1 MLTWADIALL
11 CILGISAVVGIWR
24 GFVSEV
30 MSVAV
35 WVASFWLSFAFGP
48 DVAAMFDAHVDSP
61 SARWFLGYV
70 VVFLAALAA
79 GGLLTWLIGKLVK
92 STGLSGTDRLLGLAF
107 GLLRGLAV
115 ACVLVLVLGFTPMP
129 AEAFW
134 QESRLMPA
142 FERGAQWL
150 KTWLPATLAQHL
162 SFDPASLI
170 ELPTGAT
177 PASPEAG
184 EPGAGTPGVE
194 PETPRVAEHAGK
206 NAS

>member
-11 CILGISAVVGIWR
+11 GILGISAVVGLWR

-48 DVAAMFDAHVDSP
+48 QVAAMFDAHVDSP

-70 VVFLAALAA
+70 VVFIAALTV

-92 STGLSGTDRLLGLAF
+92 STGLSGTDRMLGLAF

-115 ACVLVLVLGFTPMP
+115 ACVLVLALGFTPMP

-150 KTWLPATLAQHL
+150 KTWLPVTLAEHL
-162 SFDPASLI
+162 SFDPARLI
-170 ELPTGAT
+170 ELPSSKS
-177 PASPEAG
+177 PASSEGEKPEARKP
-184 EPGAGTPGVE
+184 EVEKAGTHLSG
-194 PETPRVAEHAGK
+194 A
-206 NAS
+206 N